1 MNFYVIA
8 IHWKRDSRAGA
19 EQRRLN
25 YDWLG
30 RKKCSLFKIPELCPG
45 ISCTIS
51 SACTH
56 STTLA
61 LCHLLYILDSEA
73 WLPLV
78 SLRVST
84 VQASSAYSCVILVT
98 AGSYCSDNTVIRMEG
113 NQRDSSDTRTVM
125 FFFFAGV
132 AKLISRS
139 TRLFDGYE
147 CLKTLSR
154 EYGTWE

>member
-30 RKKCSLFKIPELCPG
+30 RKKCFLFKIPELCPG
-45 ISCTIS
+45 ISRTIS

-61 LCHLLYILDSEA
+61 LCHLLCILDSEA

-98 AGSYCSDNTVIRMEG
+98 AGSYCSGNTVIRMEG
-113 NQRDSSDTRTVM
+113 NQRDSNDTRTESC
-125 FFFFAGV
+125 FFAGV
-132 AKLISRS
+132 VKLIIRS
-139 TRLFDGYE
+139 TRLFNGYE
-147 CLKTLSR
+147 
-154 EYGTWE
+154 